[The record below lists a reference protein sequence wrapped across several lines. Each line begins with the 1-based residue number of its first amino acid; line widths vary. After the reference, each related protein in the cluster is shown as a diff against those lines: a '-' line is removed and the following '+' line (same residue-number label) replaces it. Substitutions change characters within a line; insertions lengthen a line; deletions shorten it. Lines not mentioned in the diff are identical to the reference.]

1 MKAPIS
7 WRLRRPAL
15 RAGVLLLGVASLAQ
29 AHDFWVQPNDYW
41 LAESQATPITLEV
54 GHGPDR
60 QRSSIPP
67 SRILRFE
74 AVGPG
79 GRAIDLRDSLTLGG
93 RSSDATIALATPGTY
108 VLALQTDA
116 RARSLLPA
124 LRFNDYLRVEGLTP
138 ALRFRERTHR
148 MGSDGSESYSRQAK
162 AIVQVGSSPLI
173 QSEVTRPVGL
183 LLEIIPLVDPY
194 AIPRPKS
201 LPIQVLY
208 KAHPLAGALVKLT
221 DLHEDANPL
230 EVHLTDSVGRATF
243 TAPQRGAWLLNVI
256 WTELAPATEDTD
268 FATVFSSLSFGFS
281 AVGPGAGTP

>member
-1 MKAPIS
+1 
-7 WRLRRPAL
+7 
-15 RAGVLLLGVASLAQ
+15 
-29 AHDFWVQPNDYW
+29 
-41 LAESQATPITLEV
+41 
-54 GHGPDR
+54 
-60 QRSSIPP
+60 
-67 SRILRFE
+67 
-74 AVGPG
+74 
-79 GRAIDLRDSLTLGG
+79 
-93 RSSDATIALATPGTY
+93 
-108 VLALQTDA
+108 
-116 RARSLLPA
+116 
-124 LRFNDYLRVEGLTP
+124 
-138 ALRFRERTHR
+138 